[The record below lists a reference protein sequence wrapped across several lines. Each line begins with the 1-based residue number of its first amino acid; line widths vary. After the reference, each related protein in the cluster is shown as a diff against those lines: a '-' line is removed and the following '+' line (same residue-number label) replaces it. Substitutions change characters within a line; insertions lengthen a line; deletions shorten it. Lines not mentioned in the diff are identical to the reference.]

1 MTQDVILDVIHV
13 MWETTKLLLL
23 GMSMLVVMVIF
34 MILIVLFVSS
44 PFPIYVQILGMVGLL
59 LMFGGIIFELMFCAG
74 SDDAQKENIDIDV
87 DNNSNGNNS
96 NNRVVIVIEKCLE
109 MLDGGLDHAFDI
121 DSDDDYDDDDG
132 YDSVTDGDFETRI
145 DDIGYV
151 LDDDGD
157 TSGDDSSDDDVSL
170 NRSCAVI
177 LCDALDGFSVD
188 SELD

>member
-13 MWETTKLLLL
+13 IWETTKLLLL
-23 GMSMLVVMVIF
+23 GISMLVVMVIF

-59 LMFGGIIFELMFCAG
+59 LMFAGIIFELMFCAG
-74 SDDAQKENIDIDV
+74 SDDAVKENIDIDV

-96 NNRVVIVIEKCLE
+96 NNRVVIVIKDCSA

-121 DSDDDYDDDDG
+121 DSDDDDDDG

-157 TSGDDSSDDDVSL
+157 TSDDDSSDDDVSL
-170 NRSCAVI
+170 DRSCAVI
-177 LCDALDGFSVD
+177 LYDALDGFLVD
-188 SELD
+188 SDLD